1 MLMRTLRSQVRWIMI
16 AIVILFVLSIFGM
29 YGFSGG
35 GKRGSNE
42 NSSEDYTVAEI
53 DGKTVRRSQ
62 LEVQLRQYVARMNA
76 RDITSAD
83 IPGLY
88 QRTLENMAMVDFE
101 AFYPASGGVRLV
113 LQVHDSLVC
122 ECPAED
128 ADGVERNLRRIM
140 EGAASLSVP
149 LKVESKKGVN
159 LSEV

>member
-1 MLMRTLRSQVRWIMI
+1 MI
-16 AIVILFVLSIFGM
+16 SGVIQRPS
-29 YGFSGG
+29 
-35 GKRGSNE
+35 
-42 NSSEDYTVAEI
+42 
-53 DGKTVRRSQ
+53 RRIAVNTPLQ
-62 LEVQLRQYVARMNA
+62 GTA
-76 RDITSAD
+76 AD
-83 IPGLY
+83 IA
-88 QRTLENMAMVDFE
+88 RKAMVDFE